1 MAKPWLAF
9 LVALPVMAQIPIPS
23 RPVDHGWGMAVGT
36 GFSAVPLVID
46 LHYTFSSGVGFYLGG
61 GGTPHPRD
69 SEFSFSLNF
78 NDRGTLRKQ
87 ESAGHLGIAVTRHPR
102 MAWGWASGSTP
113 RVGRSTMAAGSP
125 RRRWRGWTPPRRARG
140 PMAGLRSIPDGQ
152 WVFSSRLAQVGEESP
167 WRCGSGRRSSR
178 APAAVVAF
186 GG

>member
-102 MAWGWASGSTP
+102 MAWG
-113 RVGRSTMAAGSP
+113 VGFGKHTTSWEIDHGGWFTAEEMARMDSSETRQGAH
-125 RRRWRGWTPPRRARG
+125 GW
-140 PMAGLRSIPDGQ
+140 
-152 WVFSSRLAQVGEESP
+152 
-167 WRCGSGRRSSR
+167 
-178 APAAVVAF
+178 VAF
-186 GG
+186 YPGRAVGFQLQAGPGWGGVSLALRFR